1 MVEVVVEAI
10 YPEHSFG
17 SVSVPI
23 WQYNVIR
30 KFSQH
35 RKYRVLLWEFGP
47 SLHIFF
53 VRDFF
58 KEKASLQR
66 DKKFN
71 YLLSLNRKKC
81 PTF

>member
-1 MVEVVVEAI
+1 MKAI

-47 SLHIFF
+47 TIFEYLCQQSGF
-53 VRDFF
+53 NH
-58 KEKASLQR
+58 KELLQKR
-66 DKKFN
+66 EAEEV
-71 YLLSLNRKKC
+71 LESE
-81 PTF
+81 